1 MATERDA
8 CARWLL
14 FSRKFSSRC
23 GRCVHCALSQASP
36 CRCPVNRNMDRPAMF
51 LCQYN
56 REAFDKET
64 GVQGHGLVD
73 SRSPLPR
80 CSDSFRPRRLWTV
93 DLAGL
98 VLGCGNA
105 SGSLVSEKRVPAGA
119 SEYVRA
125 PRRESGR

>member
-1 MATERDA
+1 
-8 CARWLL
+8 
-14 FSRKFSSRC
+14 
-23 GRCVHCALSQASP
+23 
-36 CRCPVNRNMDRPAMF
+36 MF
-51 LCQYN
+51 LCQCN

-73 SRSPLPR
+73 SRSSLPR

-98 VLGCGNA
+98 R
-105 SGSLVSEKRVPAGA
+105 SGVRKRIWQFGFRKAR
-119 SEYVRA
+119 SCRSIEYVRA